1 MDIYVNLGIYL
12 ALEKTQKGLIC
23 VWLFFI
29 FRHWYHFQN
38 YFCSSQ
44 YNKVRELLTTWD
56 VIVQKGYFETNG
68 IFKWFNMVGVQDFW
82 FNNLNLAFK
91 LLHQSFKFFSHLLI
105 PYGSYAPQ
113 LFIELTYMQIDWTK
127 IILVKNRPTSY
138 GMKFVVWFWN
148 SYTPQ

>member
-1 MDIYVNLGIYL
+1 MFD
-12 ALEKTQKGLIC
+12 
-23 VWLFFI
+23 FFFM

-38 YFCSSQ
+38 YFCYSQ

-56 VIVQKGYFETNG
+56 VIVQKGYFETNA
-68 IFKWFNMVGVQDFW
+68 IFKWFNMVGVQYFW

-91 LLHQSFKFFSHLLI
+91 LVHQSFKFFPHLLI
-105 PYGSYAPQ
+105 PYGSYAHQ